1 MFLNLDKFPIDIK
14 RYDENWKEKLV
25 KSRVYPEN
33 QYAHKV
39 FFRQYFFFERSDSN
53 QSLQASAN
61 EVTADFFE
69 GCRFKAEAGRPLTVR
84 ISRGIELILFFIIEV
99 ILKFRLILRGIYPEE
114 MISNFFTDDGYIFVT
129 RI

>member
-1 MFLNLDKFPIDIK
+1 MKFITKKCFCLINFYFLIGLCPYSKNDKVSVTFLNLDKFPIDIK

-33 QYAHKV
+33 QYAHEV

-61 EVTADFFE
+61 GVTADFFE

-84 ISRGIELILFFIIEV
+84 ISRGIKLILF
-99 ILKFRLILRGIYPEE
+99 L
-114 MISNFFTDDGYIFVT
+114 
-129 RI
+129 